1 MSTPTIGLMAVTSV
15 DIEAHVAALKHSQ
28 AEMEKAGIKVS
39 DVCLVTHQRPW
50 DDKGLRLVRL
60 SHPIDMLS
68 YGRIQVRKLHQFIET
83 DFILNIQAD
92 GFVTNASKWTDDF
105 LKYDYIG
112 APWAKPQ
119 QYGKD
124 STAGVRVGNSG
135 FSLRSQRFHQLSGVL
150 YDSDYM
156 EYGGAAY
163 DDDGDDIFWTQK
175 NPIWLNHKGAK
186 IAPLEL
192 ALRFSIEQDCPEAR
206 CRNQHD
212 TFGQHGRMKMR

>member
-1 MSTPTIGLMAVTSV
+1 MMPTIGLIAVTSV
-15 DIEAHVAALKHSQ
+15 EIEAHVAALKHSQ

-112 APWAKPQ
+112 APWANPQ
-119 QYGKD
+119 GD
-124 STAGVRVGNSG
+124 IGARVGNSG
-135 FSLRSQRFHQLSGVL
+135 FSLRSADWHKVTGK
-150 YDSDYM
+150 
-156 EYGGAAY
+156 EYELDDFENYNRIPY
-163 DDDGDDIFWTQK
+163 DDQGDDVFWTQLD
-175 NPIWLNHKGAK
+175 WSWMQRACGHQ